1 MYMKKTM
8 TIFLMLLLLTPV
20 HSFAQATEAEEL
32 NIIELELDK
41 EAPKPAPPVTEE
53 PAPIQ
58 EPAAAAG
65 PAAVP
70 ETQQSAPV
78 REKPL
83 TFSGLGT
90 LAPFSDISIIQ
101 KRFLPKTG
109 RFQLFGGG
117 TILTNNPFF
126 NTMGGVAKA
135 SYFLSETWGLEL
147 NYFGLTTAERQATQE
162 LKEIQGVKTENLVYP
177 LSYTGVDIVFL
188 PIYGK
193 MAWFNEKIV
202 PFDLY
207 FSAGYGTT
215 NTQAGENAGTVHLA
229 TGQIFAISKAYAF
242 RWDFSWNF
250 FNATGVDG
258 STNSFNNLFLTVGMS
273 WFFPEASYR

>member
-8 TIFLMLLLLTPV
+8 TISLLLMLLIPV
-20 HSFAQATEAEEL
+20 HSFAQMSEAEEL
-32 NIIELELDK
+32 NVIELEIEK
-41 EAPKPAPPVTEE
+41 EAPKPVPPPREE
-53 PAPIQ
+53 ALSAQ
-58 EPAAAAG
+58 ESPAASGA
-65 PAAVP
+65 
-70 ETQQSAPV
+70 QAPKD
-78 REKPL
+78 RPL

-90 LAPFSDISIIQ
+90 LAPFTDISIIQ
-101 KRFLPKTG
+101 RRFLPKTG

-126 NTMGGVAKA
+126 NTMGGVVKA

-147 NYFGLTTAERQATQE
+147 NYFGLTTSERQSTQE

-177 LSYTGVDIVFL
+177 LSYTGVDIVFM

-193 MAWFNEKIV
+193 LAWFNEKIV

-215 NTQAGENAGTVHLA
+215 NTQANESAGTLHLG

>member
-1 MYMKKTM
+1 MSMNKYLT
-8 TIFLMLLLLTPV
+8 FLLLILVAAPGAV
-20 HSFAQATEAEEL
+20 RAQGAEADDL
-32 NIIELELDK
+32 NVIELEIDK
-41 EAPKPAPPVTEE
+41 SAPKPAPIANSA
-53 PAPIQ
+53 PAYQ
-58 EPAAAAG
+58 EPS
-65 PAAVP
+65 PK
-70 ETQQSAPV
+70 ENTLS
-78 REKPL
+78 E
-83 TFSGLGT
+83 FSDLGR
-90 LAPFSDISIIQ
+90 LNPFSEISVIQ

-117 TILTNNPFF
+117 TVLTNNPFF

-147 NYFGLTTAERQATQE
+147 NYFGLSTSERQTTQE
-162 LKEIQGVKTENLVYP
+162 LREIQGVQTENLVYP
-177 LSYTGVDIVFL
+177 KSFAGIDLMYI

-193 MAWFNEKIV
+193 MTWFNEKIV

-229 TGQIFAISKAYAF
+229 TGQIFALSKAYAV
-242 RWDFSWNF
+242 RWDLSWNF
-250 FNATGVDG
+250 FNATGIDG
-258 STNSFNNLFLTVGMS
+258 STNSFNNLFFTVGMS